1 MKTFLKTTDVLI
13 ITQAVK
19 SINSCLRDERSNE
32 DTSRWRDE
40 KSAYAKMKQQNTSRW
55 RDEKSAYAKTKQ
67 QNTSRLRDEKSI
79 LAKINNKNSNRRM
92 RTVA

>member
-1 MKTFLKTTDVLI
+1 VLI
-13 ITQAVK
+13 ITQVVK

-32 DTSRWRDE
+32 NTSRLRDE